1 MSTSLIYHAFGA
13 VGYHYLKTG
22 YLEGAVRLHLEKHPQ
37 KQRCAVCGSA
47 DVIRKGQ
54 YIREIRTLPIGK
66 RPVFLVL
73 HLHRLFCKA
82 CEALQLEPILVADPK
97 KHWAKVLGRYIV
109 DLLRHSTVED
119 VAQGLPRLMLCISW
133 GPLIWA

>member
-13 VGYHYLKTG
+13 VGYQNLKIDFH
-22 YLEGAVRLHLEKHPQ
+22 EGAVYLHIEKNPQ
-37 KQRCAVCGSA
+37 NQRCAVCGSA
-47 DVIRKGQ
+47 DVIRKGRD
-54 YIREIRTLPIGK
+54 IREIRTLPIGK

-97 KHWAKVLGRYIV
+97 KHWAKTLG
-109 DLLRHSTVED
+109 
-119 VAQGLPRLMLCISW
+119 
-133 GPLIWA
+133 

>member
-13 VGYHYLKTG
+13 VGYQYLKTEYG
-22 YLEGAVRLHLEKHPQ
+22 EGIVRFHIEKNPDH
-37 KQRCAVCGSA
+37 QRCAVCGSA
-47 DVIRKGQ
+47 DVIWKGRD
-54 YIREIRTLPIGK
+54 IREIRTLPIGK

-73 HLHRLFCKA
+73 HLHRLFCTA
-82 CEALQLEPILVADPK
+82 CEALQLEPILLAEPK
-97 KHWAKVLGRYIV
+97 KHWAKTLGRYIV

-119 VAQGLPRLMLCISW
+119 VAQGLPRLMLCISR